1 MTKVSDT
8 GFRHDLAAF
17 FDKSGVRDIAKLTHN
32 PFIVLLDKIEIC
44 DNAIDLLAKYPPETE
59 VIAQWPGKWSSH
71 FFHFTVQN
79 FADHVAANPKDGVQI
94 V

>member
-8 GFRHDLAAF
+8 GFRHDIAAF
-17 FDKSGVRDIAKLTHN
+17 FEKSGVRDIAKLTHN
-32 PFIVLLDKIEIC
+32 PFIVLLDRIEIC
-44 DNAIDLLAKYPPETE
+44 DNARDLMDKYPPETE

-71 FFHFTVQN
+71 FFHFTVQ
-79 FADHVAANPKDGVQI
+79 DLISHVTAHPKDGIQI